1 LSYAFGAPRR
11 MVHSAARPGREVPS
25 MFSTLR
31 AVIIIGVIFY
41 LSPVR
46 QGAERPAR
54 VDEMV
59 KWGQDTLATGAS
71 VPLDKAAQLQSLW
84 QALPDSAKKS
94 ITDQA
99 SNSSTGRP
107 GSPLPATTDTLTP
120 GDLQPHWRGGDARK
134 TH

>member
-1 LSYAFGAPRR
+1 
-11 MVHSAARPGREVPS
+11 

-54 VDEMV
+54 VDDVV

-71 VPLDKAAQLQSLW
+71 VPLDKAAHLQSLW
-84 QALPDSAKKS
+84 QALPESAKKS
-94 ITDQA
+94 VADQVTG
-99 SNSSTGRP
+99 SSTGRP
-107 GSPLPATTDTLTP
+107 GLSLPATTDTLTP
-120 GDLQPHWRGGDARK
+120 GDLQPHWRCDARK
-134 TH
+134 PH